1 MFSKGVMDILVKP
14 VKLAVPSETA
24 EKTPVARSNDAHQ
37 RLRHLCSNNVAMT
50 AVMLSD
56 YRTAFRTK

>member
-24 EKTPVARSNDAHQ
+24 EKPVARSNDAHQ
-37 RLRHLCSNNVAMT
+37 RLRHLCSNNIAMA